1 MLCQYLKSR
10 DSHADAFQYSMHIQS
25 SRDEI
30 LDIND
35 PHPEF
40 IANHLDDPRRQIAES
55 LINNFPTSGTIM
67 AYNESFE
74 KVVLKP
80 Y

>member
-1 MLCQYLKSR
+1 
-10 DSHADAFQYSMHIQS
+10 MHIQS
-25 SRDEI
+25 SRDEL

-40 IANHLDDPRRQIAES
+40 IANHLEDPRQQIAES
-55 LINNFPTSGTIM
+55 LIKNFPKSGTIM

-74 KVVLKP
+74 KKCIKILV
-80 Y
+80 